1 MRRHYPRFTPVG
13 QRHSAGLRDAKV
25 TRHTPQNLYQRRGHL
40 LTRLQSLFAIHL
52 VAILF
57 GATGIFG
64 AIIQADALVIT
75 WGRALFAVMTL
86 VAMRRIIS
94 SSAMRSSRQDSAWH
108 QHLGAFVLSGA
119 MLAVHWVTFFVSV
132 KTGGIAV
139 ATLGFASFPA
149 FITLIEALVLK
160 ERVGRAEWIRLLLV
174 TFGLI
179 LITPSFEWA
188 DQGTEGLVWGVISGA
203 AFGVLAVLNRR
214 KLAGVDVFQVAGIQN
229 AIVFILLSPWVLP
242 TVTQISVTDW
252 LWLIAL
258 GVVCTGFAHLLFVSS
273 LRQLPAR
280 TAGLVVAAEPL
291 YAILFAWL
299 LFGQEPS
306 VRMLV
311 GAAIMMTAIFSASLA
326 VRHQK

>member
-1 MRRHYPRFTPVG
+1 
-13 QRHSAGLRDAKV
+13 
-25 TRHTPQNLYQRRGHL
+25 L
-40 LTRLQSLFAIHL
+40 LTRVQSLFAIHF

-64 AIIQADALVIT
+64 AIIQSDALVIT

-86 VAMRRIIS
+86 VALRRMMTG
-94 SSAMRSSRQDSAWH
+94 SATRPTQQDAAWH
-108 QHLGAFVLSGA
+108 QHVGAFIFSGA
-119 MLAVHWVTFFVSV
+119 MLAVHWVTFFTSV
-132 KTGGIAV
+132 KIGGIAV

-160 ERVGRAEWIRLLLV
+160 ERVGRAEWLRLLLV

-214 KLAGVDVFQVAGIQN
+214 KLAGVDAFQVAGIQN
-229 AIVFILLSPWVLP
+229 AIVFILLSPWVLS
-242 TVTQISVTDW
+242 TVTQISLTDW

-258 GVVCTGFAHLLFVSS
+258 GVVCTGLAHLLFVSS

-291 YAILFAWL
+291 YAILFAWF
-299 LFGQEPS
+299 LFAQVPS

-326 VRHQK
+326 VRHQKI

>member
-1 MRRHYPRFTPVG
+1 
-13 QRHSAGLRDAKV
+13 
-25 TRHTPQNLYQRRGHL
+25 L
-40 LTRLQSLFAIHL
+40 LTRVQSLFAIHF

-64 AIIQADALVIT
+64 AIIQSDALVIT

-86 VAMRRIIS
+86 VALRRMMTG
-94 SSAMRSSRQDSAWH
+94 SATRPTQQDAAWH
-108 QHLGAFVLSGA
+108 QHVGAFIFSGA
-119 MLAVHWVTFFVSV
+119 MLAVHWVTFFTSV
-132 KTGGIAV
+132 KIGGIAV

-160 ERVGRAEWIRLLLV
+160 ERVGRAEWLRLLLV

-214 KLAGVDVFQVAGIQN
+214 KLAGVDAFQVAGIQN

-242 TVTQISVTDW
+242 TVTQISLTDW

-258 GVVCTGFAHLLFVSS
+258 GVVCTGLAHLLFVSS

-291 YAILFAWL
+291 YAILFAWF
-299 LFGQEPS
+299 LFAQVPS

-326 VRHQK
+326 VRHQKI

>member
-1 MRRHYPRFTPVG
+1 M
-13 QRHSAGLRDAKV
+13 
-25 TRHTPQNLYQRRGHL
+25 

-86 VAMRRIIS
+86 VAMRRMIS
-94 SSAMRSSRQDSAWH
+94 SSAMRSSRLDSAWH
-108 QHLGAFVLSGA
+108 QHLGAFVFSGA